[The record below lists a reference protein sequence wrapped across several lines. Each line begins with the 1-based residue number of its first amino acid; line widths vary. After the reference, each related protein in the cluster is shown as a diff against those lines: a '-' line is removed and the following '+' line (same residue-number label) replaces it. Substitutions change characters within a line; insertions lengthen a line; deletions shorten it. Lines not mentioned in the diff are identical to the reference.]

1 MSDTKEKR
9 YAMTEKIYNT
19 PNGDIHYWVGG
30 RADGKANLVFLPG
43 LTADHRLF
51 DKQIEYFEDSYNVLV
66 WDAPGHAASYPFEL
80 NFSLSD
86 KAKWLDGILTAEDFR
101 KPIIIGQSMGGYV
114 GQAYSELFPKKLNG
128 FISID
133 SAPLQR
139 KYVTSAELWLLKRM
153 EPVYRHY
160 PWKLLLKSGTK
171 GIAMTDYGRKLMYN
185 MMTVYSGDQ
194 ERYAKLSGHGFR
206 ILAEAMEADLPYKLE
221 CPALLICGE
230 KDHAGSCIRYNKA
243 WHKNTGIRLEW
254 IEGAGHN
261 SNTDKPEVVNSLIED
276 FLCGI
281 KEK

>member
-101 KPIIIGQSMGGYV
+101 
-114 GQAYSELFPKKLNG
+114 L
-128 FISID
+128 
-133 SAPLQR
+133 
-139 KYVTSAELWLLKRM
+139 
-153 EPVYRHY
+153 
-160 PWKLLLKSGTK
+160 
-171 GIAMTDYGRKLMYN
+171 
-185 MMTVYSGDQ
+185 
-194 ERYAKLSGHGFR
+194 
-206 ILAEAMEADLPYKLE
+206 
-221 CPALLICGE
+221 
-230 KDHAGSCIRYNKA
+230 
-243 WHKNTGIRLEW
+243 
-254 IEGAGHN
+254 
-261 SNTDKPEVVNSLIED
+261 SLIH
-276 FLCGI
+276 I
-281 KEK
+281 